1 MAETTNFMVAGYSVI
16 FGVMGLYV
24 ISLVVR
30 MRNLRAQERMLDEME
45 KKSPL

>member
-45 KKSPL
+45 KTQE

>member
-30 MRNLRAQERMLDEME
+30 MRNLRAQERMLDEIE
-45 KKSPL
+45 ITKE